1 MENFEEVFREGD
13 VVSLH
18 TVLDEITHHMIN
30 AERLALMKEN
40 AILIN
45 TSRGPVIDE
54 SALVAHCKKHPQ
66 FRVGLDVVKDEPEMK
81 PGLSDLD
88 NVVVVPHIASA
99 TVWTREG
106 MATLAASNV
115 AGILMGYPAWQDE
128 DISPF
133 LTGDPPK
140 AVPSIVNAK
149 ELGIPAYRDA
159 RE

>member
-1 MENFEEVFREGD
+1 M
-13 VVSLH
+13 
-18 TVLDEITHHMIN
+18 
-30 AERLALMKEN
+30 
-40 AILIN
+40 
-45 TSRGPVIDE
+45 IDE
-54 SALVAHCKKHPQ
+54 SALVTHCKKHPE
-66 FRVGLDVVKDEPEMK
+66 FRAGLDVFEEEPEMK

-133 LTGDPPK
+133 LKGDPPK
-140 AVPSIVNAK
+140 AAPSIVNAK
-149 ELGIPAYRDA
+149 ELGIPAFSDA
-159 RE
+159 HQ